1 MYQFRT
7 SYSVVEVRESLQKMV
22 NRGYLPQDKMIR
34 IVKEFGEQKAKAPKE
49 QKYIVI
55 MNL

>member
-1 MYQFRT
+1 MYQFKT
-7 SYSVVEVRESLQKMV
+7 SYSIVELRENLQKMV

-55 MNL
+55 MK

>member
-22 NRGYLPQDKMIR
+22 NRGYLPQDKMIS

-49 QKYIVI
+49 QKFIVI
-55 MNL
+55 MA